1 MDFCNKIDGE
11 GFFEQITQLEP
22 RDIDT
27 MKLQNVVSVQAT
39 AWLAPVTD
47 RKKNAEAK
55 EGLYAENIFEIF
67 EESKKNH
74 FYEFI
79 GHDIDAGFRLT
90 KQTRERRLTVS
101 FELAYMLSGRDEHNE
116 RMQIIT
122 YRSLKGVWGGKVYP
136 IIWYYDKSKNENIEF
151 IDSLP
156 IFDKPGRSP
165 KKVEKLLA
173 KEIIANA
180 RIANRK
186 YMLFRYSIFTLVFV
200 TVLLPIFLFI
210 TA

>member
-1 MDFCNKIDGE
+1 M
-11 GFFEQITQLEP
+11 
-22 RDIDT
+22 
-27 MKLQNVVSVQAT
+27 
-39 AWLAPVTD
+39 
-47 RKKNAEAK
+47 
-55 EGLYAENIFEIF
+55 
-67 EESKKNH
+67 
-74 FYEFI
+74 
-79 GHDIDAGFRLT
+79 T
-90 KQTRERRLTVS
+90 KQTRERRMTVS
-101 FELAYMLSGRDEHNE
+101 FELAYMLSGRDEYNE

-136 IIWYYDKSKNENIEF
+136 VIWYYDKSMNENIEF